1 MAELSRM
8 PRLEKILQF
17 RTSFLKMLTKTARD
31 MHVRLIVRK
40 STNPDGKKFKK
51 LTREYKIEKA
61 QKYNSTKP
69 NLRASGLLFDQFQP
83 HKPEKIGSA
92 GVGGPGSVTNILL
105 SYGIKGGARHPRR
118 KGSIPSF
125 TLMEY
130 HQDGT
135 KNMPARDIAGE
146 KVLHN
151 ATRDKVV
158 SLLVN
163 QINLNIEGALAPFKA
178 DLTL

>member
-1 MAELSRM
+1 
-8 PRLEKILQF
+8 
-17 RTSFLKMLTKTARD
+17 
-31 MHVRLIVRK
+31 
-40 STNPDGKKFKK
+40 
-51 LTREYKIEKA
+51 
-61 QKYNSTKP
+61 
-69 NLRASGLLFDQFQP
+69 
-83 HKPEKIGSA
+83 
-92 GVGGPGSVTNILL
+92 
-105 SYGIKGGARHPRR
+105 
-118 KGSIPSF
+118 
-125 TLMEY
+125 MEY

>member
-92 GVGGPGSVTNILL
+92 GKSGTNILL

-158 SLLVN
+158 ELLVN
-163 QINLNIEGALAPFKA
+163 QIDRNIEDALAPFKA